1 MERRDADSRI
11 ENSMGWVCPV
21 CSQGS
26 GELGRLMRHIRY
38 MKSQDAASN
47 MPVEGTHRQIPDEL
61 LEPIAPFMN
70 SVNEDMLRKH
80 LAHVEIICVVEG
92 IDPITSGTFQA
103 LQSYTME
110 DIQFHDSFKPC
121 VGREGDN
128 VVVDLDAF
136 HKTQKFTRMNSN
148 DSGENA
154 THLKYR

>member
-1 MERRDADSRI
+1 
-11 ENSMGWVCPV
+11 
-21 CSQGS
+21 
-26 GELGRLMRHIRY
+26 
-38 MKSQDAASN
+38 
-47 MPVEGTHRQIPDEL
+47 MPIEGTHREIADEF

-70 SVNEDMLRKH
+70 SVNEEMLRKH

-110 DIQFHDSFKPC
+110 DIAFQDSFKPC
-121 VGREGDN
+121 VGRERDN

-136 HKTQKFTRMNSN
+136 HKTQSFARSFS
-148 DSGENA
+148 DSGEHA